1 MSIIIDE
8 FEYSTDEEAQASWIA
23 CEAIDEYTKLL
34 IHFAESN
41 AAFIDSSPVGHTL
54 VNSGVEYNSGGK
66 FSSFGYGCGYWNQ
79 TNDVLYINNCTDL
92 NQVGPWTQDF
102 WFEPDTS
109 SGNTTLFFLKD
120 IPGNVYLRRD
130 GNPLN
135 AYTHMGGNLWTGTT
149 TLVAGIK
156 YHIEMCRDLSNLVKV
171 YVNGVSEGT
180 PFTRATN
187 VTGKATARIGWSGY
201 IIDGKISEFRF
212 SEGICRHTSNF
223 TVPSGPYG
231 MSDGITRTTDSN
243 IYKKGQYSFKLSFS
257 KTTSLNKIIT
267 RRISPTINLS
277 DHDFIKFWVRSLR
290 TGSNFKIG
298 FHDSGGTTTEITPNI
313 LSSNVWQEVK
323 CDISSIINSNKDA
336 IDLLTITVIN
346 SDEDNIVNLDYM
358 LSYTKDELTKVF
370 LSRGRNRFDFSPIST
385 GKITQ

>member
-1 MSIIIDE
+1 MPVTIDK
-8 FEYSTDEEAQASWIA
+8 FEYSTDEEAQASWIV

-120 IPGNVYLRRD
+120 ISGNVYLRRD
-130 GNPLN
+130 RNPLNALN
-135 AYTHMGGNLWTGTT
+135 AYTHGGGGSLWTGTT

-180 PFTRATN
+180 PFTHATN
-187 VTGKATARIGWSGY
+187 VTGEATARIGWSGY

-298 FHDSGGTTTEITPNI
+298 FHDSGGTTTESNI
-313 LSSNVWQEVK
+313 AISSADTWEEK
-323 CDISSIINSNKDA
+323 TIDISAVANANKDA
-336 IDLLTITVIN
+336 IDLITITVTNADAENTIYL
-346 SDEDNIVNLDYM
+346 DEMMAYADGEG
-358 LSYTKDELTKVF
+358 T
-370 LSRGRNRFDFSPIST
+370 GGGSPRYGDRT
-385 GKITQ
+385 GGK